1 MTTAVRP
8 YEAVLLAPLWSLTVH
23 TARRAVR
30 GRTAPD
36 PVPPRLLAGAVA
48 GFTLSVTVGVPAVR
62 RAIDAATGVRSVT
75 ALLGHLL
82 GLAAIT
88 CLTAFVRR
96 MSAPPGTAPR
106 RPGPRRRVV
115 RPEDGRGGVRRVLAA
130 CRAGAT
136 SRTRAGVGTAVALRR
151 RLPLPLATAAL
162 CTAFL
167 LAPRPSGDQDFL
179 TTGRSPAHVVF
190 WGVFLGYVLWGVT
203 AVAVMC
209 LRHHRQAPPGPLRTS
224 LSLLGAGAA
233 TAVVYAVHRGAH
245 LLLRDSGI
253 PLFADAVVV
262 PTTQLL
268 LSASLLLSVAG
279 LAWPSLAEARRVRAE
294 RRRVRRLEPLW
305 RLLGE
310 AVPEVVLPL
319 PAGLRDDAGLVR
331 YRYVIEISD
340 ALLALAPLRSG
351 AVEAAARERL
361 AALGFSGARLAAAT
375 EAVVLRCAIDRAGPA
390 GPGQQRPSSPG
401 PAADGDPLGWLEL
414 LAAQCRHPHVRTVSA
429 ALATAARDP

>member
-1 MTTAVRP
+1 MTAAVRP
-8 YEAVLLAPLWSLTVH
+8 YEAVLLAPLWPLTVH

-30 GRTAPD
+30 TRTAPD
-36 PVPPRLLAGAVA
+36 PVSPRLLAGAVA
-48 GFTLSVTVGVPAVR
+48 LFTLSVTVGVPAVR
-62 RAIDAATGVRSVT
+62 RVLDAVTGVRSVT
-75 ALLGHLL
+75 ALVGHLL

-96 MSAPPGTAPR
+96 MSAPPGSVR
-106 RPGPRRRVV
+106 RP
-115 RPEDGRGGVRRVLAA
+115 A
-130 CRAGAT
+130 
-136 SRTRAGVGTAVALRR
+136 GTAAALRR
-151 RLPLPLATAAL
+151 RLPIPLAATTL

-167 LAPRPSGDQDFL
+167 PAPRPSGERDFL
-179 TTGRSPAHVVF
+179 TTGRSAAHVVF
-190 WGVFLGYVLWGVT
+190 WGVFLGCVLWGVT

-224 LSLLGAGAA
+224 LGLLGAGAA
-233 TAVVYAVHRGAH
+233 TAVGYAVHRGAH
-245 LLLRDSGI
+245 LALRDKGI

-279 LAWPSLAEARRVRAE
+279 LAWPSLTEARRVRAE

-319 PAGLRDDAGLVR
+319 PAGLRDETGLVR

-340 ALLALAPLRSG
+340 ALLALAPFRSG

-361 AALGFSGARLAAAT
+361 S
-375 EAVVLRCAIDRAGPA
+375 
-390 GPGQQRPSSPG
+390 
-401 PAADGDPLGWLEL
+401 
-414 LAAQCRHPHVRTVSA
+414 AQCRHPHVRTVST
-429 ALATAARDP
+429 ALAAAARDP